1 MKVFGCEYPLLSARR
16 QATGEKVYRFAQTG
30 SDPKSAA
37 HFSHPLITI
46 FRNHA
51 WCCGLNQDMFSS
63 FLVGPLRIVI
73 ATAMEFAVFAMAFWI
88 GLRIGL
94 KQK

>member
-1 MKVFGCEYPLLSARR
+1 MKVFGCEYALLSA
-16 QATGEKVYRFAQTG
+16 QATGEKVYRYAQTG
-30 SDPKSAA
+30 SDSNSESR
-37 HFSHPLITI
+37 FSHPFITI

-51 WCCGLNQDMFSS
+51 WYCGLNEDMFSS
-63 FLVGPLRIVI
+63 FLVGPLWIAI